1 MSPRKGT
8 HPKGRRRSRLVVGIV
23 IACLLG
29 LGAYMLKDRA
39 GSWLSYARTCF
50 TFKPRADAALVHEA
64 IDSVYAILEPRRVST
79 STAEVGEHQVR
90 CDRLEL
96 ERDTSILRANHHLTR
111 AVERAGGDV
120 VFGIES
126 TDQKRRWQTV
136 TLSISDGDSII
147 RQVALEKRIR

>member
-1 MSPRKGT
+1 
-8 HPKGRRRSRLVVGIV
+8 
-23 IACLLG
+23 
-29 LGAYMLKDRA
+29 MLRDRTRV
-39 GSWLSYARTCF
+39 WFTYARDCF
-50 TFKPRADAALVHEA
+50 TYKPRADAGLVHQA

-79 STAEVGEHQVR
+79 STAGAGEHQVR

-96 ERDTSILRANHHLTR
+96 ERDSSMMRANHHLTR

>member
-8 HPKGRRRSRLVVGIV
+8 GSKRKGRSRLVAGIV
-23 IACLLG
+23 ITCLIAV
-29 LGAYMLKDRA
+29 GAYMLKDRA
-39 GSWLSYARTCF
+39 RQWFAYACDCF
-50 TFKPRADAALVHEA
+50 TYKPRADAALVNQA
-64 IDSVYAILEPRRVST
+64 IDSVYAILEPRRVSA
-79 STAEVGEHQVR
+79 STAEVGDHQVR

-96 ERDTSILRANHHLTR
+96 ERDSSMMRANHHLTR

-147 RQVALEKRIR
+147 RQIALEKRIR